1 MSYDLTFFPSKPGLD
16 AHAAYRE
23 HQDREEREAADYKEW
38 IKRLVPAAE
47 RAEMERIAGALQVRH
62 PAFERFQPEQPLPF
76 IELDDKDLQV
86 QVKHPRGLDRRHMP
100 YFRANARD
108 MLHAVRICIEV
119 LEKEAGFLAYD
130 PQLDRV
136 ITAADMTAMYEQYR
150 ATDSVLPQIRGLGK
164 KPWWKFW

>member
-108 MLHAVRICIEV
+108 MLHAVRICIEGPV
-119 LEKEAGFLAYD
+119 GVIEHQGPRWSGGACPVCARRRQYQKKENSGGG
-130 PQLDRV
+130 QGG
-136 ITAADMTAMYEQYR
+136 
-150 ATDSVLPQIRGLGK
+150 GLGAGHGF
-164 KPWWKFW
+164 PFQP

>member
-86 QVKHPRGLDRRHMP
+86 QVNI
-100 YFRANARD
+100 RADSTDVTCPTFGRMHGTCCTPSAS
-108 MLHAVRICIEV
+108 ASKCS
-119 LEKEAGFLAYD
+119 KKK
-130 PQLDRV
+130 
-136 ITAADMTAMYEQYR
+136 R
-150 ATDSVLPQIRGLGK
+150 ASWRTIRN
-164 KPWWKFW
+164 